1 MNPQLNRRQLLGVSA
16 GLASLAIATHA
27 TAAPKSAGSNG
38 KVQPPTSKVPAP
50 APSPKAAAR
59 KALIPLISDC
69 LVKAQACAA
78 HCERELANGNK
89 DMAQCARAVADML
102 ALCGALAPLVA
113 RESNLDAK
121 LAVVCADACA
131 ACVTA
136 CNAHAAHFA
145 HGMHLECKACGEACS
160 KCEAACRALAA
171 A

>member
-1 MNPQLNRRQLLGVSA
+1 M
-16 GLASLAIATHA
+16 
-27 TAAPKSAGSNG
+27 
-38 KVQPPTSKVPAP
+38 
-50 APSPKAAAR
+50 PSPKAAAR
-59 KALIPLISDC
+59 KALVPLISDC

-89 DMAQCARAVADML
+89 EMAQCARAVADML

-113 RESNLDAK
+113 HESNLDGK
-121 LAVVCADACA
+121 LAAVCAEACA
-131 ACVTA
+131 ACATA

-145 HGMHLECKACGEACS
+145 HGMHMECKACAEACG